1 MQPIRGLHAE
11 RAVPAAA
18 SLTAGRCYGEGR
30 GRGPGFLSRLNGGL
44 RAAGDMTRH
53 LSAGSSAQ
61 GSPGRHF
68 KPAAAG
74 REGAR
79 DCRNQSI
86 TDFFKPAPKQD
97 KRNVKKGDVELSVIR
112 TERFEKKISSQKK
125 TRREKIPVQSP
136 NKSPVMDDLLRGANR
151 EKNNSPKVVEN
162 NRACLVLSTKYPKVV
177 VRKLFMSGGP
187 PNYSLTK
194 KDTTSKREPGRNE
207 KCPIKTRTP
216 LFYENGREQRTDCM
230 DLEEASSDA
239 SKWVSTS
246 KADILKNYARS
257 HGNVN
262 NKPLC
267 QKAGHSAKFQYSPG
281 ESQYWLPLETYCKE
295 EEQTRQR
302 MEQSKLQPFSPVKV
316 FLGTGISNQGN
327 GCLLRKRSS
336 SASWETASDDSSQ
349 SKQVSKPKVSSS
361 VISRWSSEKA
371 VNVWKNQSF
380 CLNSKIS
387 SGLSKQKD
395 FTGKRQ
401 RISMNMD
408 SKSSGNPVAQTL
420 NEPHFSRSFEKCKT
434 RKSEFIKH
442 VLESPG
448 DGVLQRADAA
458 MSRREDLSHSQEYF
472 DISHKKE
479 KDKPTYEELSPLYS
493 GHRTNKNDQVC
504 VADTKE
510 NQLQAT
516 RSHFLLEKPTSLSQE
531 NATVKTYLHELTKTQ
546 SNTVCT
552 EEMKCLHSSSP
563 IQSASSSQ
571 VLETKKERDGV
582 RQTEPVLC
590 KDNVQLRSDSL
601 KNFTK
606 SKENTV
612 KTSKDN
618 SNLPSVEIF
627 EKPVFSV
634 KIGKVVARS
643 LYFEDGCS
651 ANSTSSS
658 QISNELNIESSN
670 ITSVLNRKL
679 SNSSDSEDESF
690 DYNLDS
696 DEEEM
701 LLPLQDILSSS
712 SKPHVGTPKEACL
725 KDLSQD
731 SLTPSPK
738 LPLSK
743 IPVMSRVSYVNSLEH
758 LLKEKEESKRVDDLE
773 KQLQEDIQEIGLN
786 LASGEEEQGN
796 SDEDGDLSEEH
807 RAFIKRFSVVSD
819 AIPDYHP
826 GEEIFHLSNSGK
838 IFNQH
843 NLDLRNSGFIPQNP
857 IEKLIFRSEVTQQ
870 LSLTTQ
876 GFLSCAYSCTQ
887 CPIPVLKWLFQMMS
901 VHSDYY
907 VSMQILDTLMDITI
921 KNASISDAQSKVW
934 IPPLSDISA
943 VLINMGVPFRS
954 LFPLQHLQPTFS
966 EDDILSEMQIT
977 VGKQTSGDTSAG
989 PAFSCL
995 PETNLINVVKFL
1007 SFCTSMYPDGYADQ
1021 EILLLLLL
1029 LFKISLEKVLKQIPL
1044 IDFQCLLLKLL
1055 KNIRDWDAKMPQLC
1069 LTISELSSH
1078 HHDLLWLVQ
1087 LVPSWV
1093 KRGRQIRRHLSLTII
1108 SKLLNKNYT
1117 SLPVTSDLQMSL
1129 LYQYLVQMKPSNL
1142 LKKKI
1147 EARKEQQDDLN
1158 GESDHTELE
1167 QQAYYLTYSLL
1178 HLVSEVSC
1186 FDIVNSNQRKCL
1198 LRLCGA
1204 LEKHVKCDIREDA
1217 RLFYR
1222 TKVKDLVAR
1231 IYGKWQEM
1239 IQNSRPTQGKLHDF
1253 WEPDL

>member
-1 MQPIRGLHAE
+1 
-11 RAVPAAA
+11 
-18 SLTAGRCYGEGR
+18 
-30 GRGPGFLSRLNGGL
+30 
-44 RAAGDMTRH
+44 MTRQ
-53 LSAGSSAQ
+53 LSAGSAQ

-68 KPAAAG
+68 RPAAGG

-79 DCRNQSI
+79 ECRNQSI

-97 KRNVKKGDVELSVIR
+97 RIVLCSPDKRNVKNGDVELSVIR

-125 TRREKIPVQSP
+125 TRRERIPVQSP

-151 EKNNSPKVVEN
+151 EKKDSPKVVEN
-162 NRACLVLSTKYPKVV
+162 NRACPVLSAKYPKVV
-177 VRKLFMSGGP
+177 VRKLLMSGGP
-187 PNYSLTK
+187 SNYSLTK
-194 KDTTSKREPGRNE
+194 KDTASKREPGRNE
-207 KCPIKTRTP
+207 KRPIRTP
-216 LFYENGREQRTDCM
+216 LFYENGREQRNDCM

-246 KADILKNYARS
+246 KADIFKNYARS

-267 QKAGHSAKFQYSPG
+267 QKAGHSTKLQYSPG

-336 SASWETASDDSSQ
+336 SASDNSSQ
-349 SKQVSKPKVSSS
+349 SKQVSKPKVSS

-371 VNVWKNQSF
+371 INVWKNQSF
-380 CLNSKIS
+380 YLNSKIS

-401 RISMNMD
+401 RISMRID
-408 SKSSGNPVAQTL
+408 SKSSGKPVAQTL
-420 NEPHFSRSFEKCKT
+420 NELHFSRSSEKCKT
-434 RKSEFIKH
+434 RKSEFMNH

-448 DGVLQRADAA
+448 DGVLQLVDAA
-458 MSRREDLSHSQEYF
+458 MSHREDLSLSQEYF
-472 DISHKKE
+472 DINHKKE
-479 KDKPTYEELSPLYS
+479 KDNPTCEELSPLYS
-493 GHRTNKNDQVC
+493 GHRTNKNDQIC
-504 VADTKE
+504 VADTNE

-516 RSHFLLEKPTSLSQE
+516 HSHFLLEKSTPLSQE
-531 NATVKTYLHELTKTQ
+531 NATVKTHLHELTKTQ
-546 SNTVCT
+546 SNTICT
-552 EEMKCLHSSSP
+552 EKMKCLHSSSP
-563 IQSASSSQ
+563 IQSASTSQ
-571 VLETKKERDGV
+571 ILETERERDRV
-582 RQTEPVLC
+582 RQIEPVLC
-590 KDNVQLRSDSL
+590 KDNVQLPPDTH

-612 KTSKDN
+612 KASEDN

-651 ANSTSSS
+651 ASITSSS
-658 QISNELNIESSN
+658 QISSELNIESSN
-670 ITSVLNRKL
+670 ITSMLNRKL

-696 DEEEM
+696 DEEEI

-712 SKPHVGTPKEACL
+712 SKPHVGTPEEACL

-731 SLTPSPK
+731 TLTPSPK

-743 IPVMSRVSYVNSLEH
+743 IPVVSQVSYVNSLEH

-786 LASGEEEQGN
+786 LASGEEEQEN
-796 SDEDGDLSEEH
+796 SDEDRDLSEEH

-826 GEEIFHLSNSGK
+826 GEEIFCLPNSGK

-857 IEKLIFRSEVTQQ
+857 IEKLLLRSEVTQQ

-901 VHSDYY
+901 VHSDYC
-907 VSMQILDTLMDITI
+907 VSMQILDTLMDTTI
-921 KNASISDAQSKVW
+921 KNATISDAQSEVW
-934 IPPLSDISA
+934 IPSLSDISA

-954 LFPLQHLQPTFS
+954 LFPLQHLQPTFT

-1007 SFCTSMYPDGYADQ
+1007 SFCTTMYPDAYADQ
-1021 EILLLLLL
+1021 EILLLLSL
-1029 LFKISLEKVLKQIPL
+1029 LFKISLEKLLKQIPL

-1055 KNIRDWDAKMPQLC
+1055 KNLRDWDAKMPQLC

-1117 SLPVTSDLQMSL
+1117 SLPVTSELQMSL

-1142 LKKKI
+1142 LKRKI

-1158 GESDHTELE
+1158 IESDHTELE

-1186 FDIVNSNQRKCL
+1186 FNVVNSNQR
-1198 LRLCGA
+1198 
-1204 LEKHVKCDIREDA
+1204 
-1217 RLFYR
+1217 
-1222 TKVKDLVAR
+1222 
-1231 IYGKWQEM
+1231 
-1239 IQNSRPTQGKLHDF
+1239 GKLHDF

>member
-1 MQPIRGLHAE
+1 ALSWFPLAPE
-11 RAVPAAA
+11 RRPP
-18 SLTAGRCYGEGR
+18 C
-30 GRGPGFLSRLNGGL
+30 

-61 GSPGRHF
+61 GSPGRHL

-97 KRNVKKGDVELSVIR
+97 RIVLCSPDKRNVIKEDVELSVIR

-125 TRREKIPVQSP
+125 IRREKIPVQSP

-151 EKNNSPKVVEN
+151 EKNDSPKVVEN

-216 LFYENGREQRTDCM
+216 LFYENGREQRIDCM
-230 DLEEASSDA
+230 DLEEASADA

-281 ESQYWLPLETYCKE
+281 ESQCWLPLETYCKE

-448 DGVLQRADAA
+448 DGVLQLADAA

-510 NQLQAT
+510 NQLQA
-516 RSHFLLEKPTSLSQE
+516 HFLLEKPTSLSQE

-571 VLETKKERDGV
+571 VLETKKERDRV
-582 RQTEPVLC
+582 RQTEPVLR
-590 KDNVQLRSDSL
+590 KDNVQLPSDSL

-658 QISNELNIESSN
+658 QISNELNTESSN

-743 IPVMSRVSYVNSLEH
+743 IPVVSRVSYVNSLEH

-796 SDEDGDLSEEH
+796 SDEDRDLSEEH

-857 IEKLIFRSEVTQQ
+857 IEKLLFRSEVTQQ

-934 IPPLSDISA
+934 IPPLSEISA

-1029 LFKISLEKVLKQIPL
+1029 LFKISLEKLLKQIPL

>member
-1 MQPIRGLHAE
+1 
-11 RAVPAAA
+11 
-18 SLTAGRCYGEGR
+18 
-30 GRGPGFLSRLNGGL
+30 
-44 RAAGDMTRH
+44 MTRH
-53 LSAGSSAQ
+53 LGAGSSAQ
-61 GSPGRHF
+61 GSPGGTPGRHF

-74 REGAR
+74 GESAR

-97 KRNVKKGDVELSVIR
+97 RIVLCSPDKRNVKNGDVELSVIC

-125 TRREKIPVQSP
+125 TRREKIPVQLP

-151 EKNNSPKVVEN
+151 ERKDSPKILEN
-162 NRACLVLSTKYPKVV
+162 NRPCMVLNKKYPKVV
-177 VRKLFMSGGP
+177 VRKLLMSAGS

-207 KCPIKTRTP
+207 MCPIKTRTP
-216 LFYENGREQRTDCM
+216 FYENGREQRIDCV
-230 DLEEASSDA
+230 DLEAASSDVA

-246 KADILKNYARS
+246 EADILKNYARS
-257 HGNVN
+257 NGNVN

-267 QKAGHSAKFQYSPG
+267 QKAGHSTKLQYSPV
-281 ESQYWLPLETYCKE
+281 ESQFWLPLETYCKE
-295 EEQTRQR
+295 GEKKRQR
-302 MEQSKLQPFSPVKV
+302 MEQPKLQPFSPVKV
-316 FLGTGISNQGN
+316 FLGPGISNQGN

-349 SKQVSKPKVSSS
+349 SKQVSKPEVSSPLL
-361 VISRWSSEKA
+361 SRWSSEKA
-371 VNVWKNQSF
+371 VNIWKNQSF
-380 CLNSKIS
+380 RLNSKIS

-395 FTGKRQ
+395 FPGKKK

-408 SKSSGNPVAQTL
+408 LKSSGKPVVQSL
-420 NEPHFSRSFEKCKT
+420 NEPHFSRSSEKYQS

-442 VLESPG
+442 IVLESPG
-448 DGVLQRADAA
+448 NGVLQLEDAA
-458 MSRREDLSHSQEYF
+458 MSHREDLSLSEEYF

-479 KDKPTYEELSPLYS
+479 KGNYSYVGLSPLNS
-493 GHRTNKNDQVC
+493 GHCANKNDQIH

-516 RSHFLLEKPTSLSQE
+516 RSHFLLEKSTSLSQE
-531 NATVKTYLHELTKTQ
+531 KATVKTYIHELTKTQ

-552 EEMKCLHSSSP
+552 EEMKCLYSSSH

-571 VLETKKERDGV
+571 VLETKKEQDRV
-582 RQTEPVLC
+582 RQTEPILC
-590 KDNVQLRSDSL
+590 KDDNVQLPSDSH

-612 KTSKDN
+612 KTSEDN
-618 SNLPSVEIF
+618 SNLPSVEIT

-658 QISNELNIESSN
+658 QISNELNIESST

-679 SNSSDSEDESF
+679 SITSDSEDESF
-690 DYNLDS
+690 DCNLDS

-701 LLPLQDILSSS
+701 LLPLQDILSST
-712 SKPHVGTPKEACL
+712 SKSRAGTPEGACL
-725 KDLSQD
+725 DDLSQD
-731 SLTPSPK
+731 TLTPSPK
-738 LPLSK
+738 RPLSK
-743 IPVMSRVSYVNSLEH
+743 IPVVSQVSYVNSLEH
-758 LLKEKEESKRVDDLE
+758 LLKEKEESKRVDELE
-773 KQLQEDIQEIGLN
+773 KQLQEDMQEIGLN
-786 LASGEEEQGN
+786 SSTGDEEQEN
-796 SDEDGDLSEEH
+796 SDQDRDLSEEH
-807 RAFIKRFSVVSD
+807 
-819 AIPDYHP
+819 
-826 GEEIFHLSNSGK
+826 
-838 IFNQH
+838 
-843 NLDLRNSGFIPQNP
+843 
-857 IEKLIFRSEVTQQ
+857 RSEVTQQ
-870 LSLTTQ
+870 LSLATQ

-887 CPIPVLKWLFQMMS
+887 CPMPVLKWLFQMMS

-907 VSMQILDTLMDITI
+907 VSVQILDTLMEITI
-921 KNASISDAQSKVW
+921 KNASISDAQSKAW
-934 IPPLSDISA
+934 IPSLSDISA
-943 VLINMGVPFRS
+943 VFINMGVPFRS

-966 EDDILSEMQIT
+966 EDDILSFNMFSLRSEMQIT
-977 VGKQTSGDTSAG
+977 VGKQTSGETSAG

-1007 SFCTSMYPDGYADQ
+1007 GFCTTMYPDGYADR
-1021 EILLLLLL
+1021 ELLLLLVL
-1029 LFKISLEKVLKQIPL
+1029 LFKISLEKRLQQIPL
-1044 IDFQCLLLKLL
+1044 IDLQGLLLNLL
-1055 KNIRDWDAKMPQLC
+1055 KNIRDWDAQMPQLC
-1069 LTISELSSH
+1069 LAISELSSH

-1093 KRGRQIRRHLSLTII
+1093 KRGRQIRQHLSLTII
-1108 SKLLNKNYT
+1108 SKLLNKEYT

-1129 LYQYLVQMKPSNL
+1129 LYQYLVQMKPSDL
-1142 LKKKI
+1142 LQKKI
-1147 EARKEQQDDLN
+1147 EARKEQQDDLS
-1158 GESDHTELE
+1158 GESVRTELE

-1186 FDIVNSNQRKCL
+1186 FDVVNSNQRKCL

>member
-1 MQPIRGLHAE
+1 
-11 RAVPAAA
+11 
-18 SLTAGRCYGEGR
+18 
-30 GRGPGFLSRLNGGL
+30 
-44 RAAGDMTRH
+44 MTRH
-53 LSAGSSAQ
+53 LGAGSSAQ
-61 GSPGRHF
+61 GSPGRHL

-97 KRNVKKGDVELSVIR
+97 RIVLCSPDKRNVKNGDVELSVIR

-151 EKNNSPKVVEN
+151 EKKDSPKVLEN
-162 NRACLVLSTKYPKVV
+162 NRACTVLSTKYPKVV
-177 VRKLFMSGGP
+177 VRKLLMSAGP

-207 KCPIKTRTP
+207 KCPIKTRTQ
-216 LFYENGREQRTDCM
+216 LFYENGREQRIDCM

-246 KADILKNYARS
+246 EADVLKNYARS
-257 HGNVN
+257 NGNVN

-267 QKAGHSAKFQYSPG
+267 QKAGHSTKLQYSPG

-295 EEQTRQR
+295 GEQKRHR

-349 SKQVSKPKVSSS
+349 SKQVSKPEVSSP
-361 VISRWSSEKA
+361 VLSRWSSEKA
-371 VNVWKNQSF
+371 VNIWKDQSF
-380 CLNSKIS
+380 RFNSKIS
-387 SGLSKQKD
+387 SALSKQKD
-395 FTGKRQ
+395 FTGKRK

-408 SKSSGNPVAQTL
+408 LKSSGKPVVQTL
-420 NEPHFSRSFEKCKT
+420 NEPHFSRSSEKCKN

-442 VLESPG
+442 VVVVSPR
-448 DGVLQRADAA
+448 DGVLQLEDAA
-458 MSRREDLSHSQEYF
+458 MSRREDLSLSQEYF

-479 KDKPTYEELSPLYS
+479 KDKPTYVGLSPLYS
-493 GHRTNKNDQVC
+493 GHCANKNDQIY

-510 NQLQAT
+510 NPLQAT
-516 RSHFLLEKPTSLSQE
+516 CSRFLLEKPTSLSQE
-531 NATVKTYLHELTKTQ
+531 KATVKTKTQ

-552 EEMKCLHSSSP
+552 EEMKCLHSSSH
-563 IQSASSSQ
+563 IQSASLSQ
-571 VLETKKERDGV
+571 VLETKREQNRV
-582 RQTEPVLC
+582 RQTEPIFC
-590 KDNVQLRSDSL
+590 KDDNVQLPSDSH

-606 SKENTV
+606 SKENTG
-612 KTSKDN
+612 KTSEDN

-658 QISNELNIESSN
+658 QISDELNIESSK

-690 DYNLDS
+690 DCNLDS

-712 SKPHVGTPKEACL
+712 SKSHVGTPEGTCL

-731 SLTPSPK
+731 TLTPSPK

-743 IPVMSRVSYVNSLEH
+743 IPVVSQVSYVNSLEH
-758 LLKEKEESKRVDDLE
+758 LLKEKEESKRVDELE

-786 LASGEEEQGN
+786 SSTGEEEQEN
-796 SDEDGDLSEEH
+796 SDEDRDLSEEH

-826 GEEIFHLSNSGK
+826 GEEIFHLANSGE

-857 IEKLIFRSEVTQQ
+857 IEKLLLRSEVTQQ

-876 GFLSCAYSCTQ
+876 GFLSCAYSCTP

-907 VSMQILDTLMDITI
+907 VSMQILDTLMEITI

-934 IPPLSDISA
+934 IPSLSDISA
-943 VLINMGVPFRS
+943 VFINMGVPFRS

-995 PETNLINVVKFL
+995 PETNLMNVVKFL
-1007 SFCTSMYPDGYADQ
+1007 GFCTTMYPDGYADQ

-1029 LFKISLEKVLKQIPL
+1029 LFKISLEKLLKQVPL
-1044 IDFQCLLLKLL
+1044 IDFQCLLVKLL

-1108 SKLLNKNYT
+1108 SKLLNKKYT

-1147 EARKEQQDDLN
+1147 EARKEQQDDLK
-1158 GESDHTELE
+1158 GECDHTELE

-1186 FDIVNSNQRKCL
+1186 FDVVNSNQRKCL

>member
-1 MQPIRGLHAE
+1 
-11 RAVPAAA
+11 
-18 SLTAGRCYGEGR
+18 
-30 GRGPGFLSRLNGGL
+30 
-44 RAAGDMTRH
+44 MTRH
-53 LSAGSSAQ
+53 LGAGSSAQ
-61 GSPGRHF
+61 GSPGGTPGRHF

-74 REGAR
+74 RESAR

-97 KRNVKKGDVELSVIR
+97 RIVLCSPDKRNVKNGDVELSVIC

-125 TRREKIPVQSP
+125 TRRERIPVQSP

-151 EKNNSPKVVEN
+151 ERKDSPKILEN
-162 NRACLVLSTKYPKVV
+162 NRPCMVLNTKYPKVV
-177 VRKLFMSGGP
+177 VRKLLMSAGSP
-187 PNYSLTK
+187 SYSLTK

-216 LFYENGREQRTDCM
+216 FYENGREQRIDCV
-230 DLEEASSDA
+230 DLEEASSDVA

-246 KADILKNYARS
+246 EVDILKNYARS
-257 HGNVN
+257 NGNVN

-267 QKAGHSAKFQYSPG
+267 QKAGHSTKLQYSPV
-281 ESQYWLPLETYCKE
+281 ESQFWLPLETYCREGEKK
-295 EEQTRQR
+295 RQR
-302 MEQSKLQPFSPVKV
+302 MEQPKLQPFSPVKV
-316 FLGTGISNQGN
+316 FLGPGISNQGN

-349 SKQVSKPKVSSS
+349 SKQVSKPEVSSPLL
-361 VISRWSSEKA
+361 SRWSSEKA
-371 VNVWKNQSF
+371 VNIWKNQSF
-380 CLNSKIS
+380 RLNSKIS

-395 FTGKRQ
+395 FPGKKK

-408 SKSSGNPVAQTL
+408 LKSSGKPVVQSL
-420 NEPHFSRSFEKCKT
+420 NEPHFSRSSEKCQS

-442 VLESPG
+442 IVLESPG
-448 DGVLQRADAA
+448 NGVLQLEDAA
-458 MSRREDLSHSQEYF
+458 MSHREDLSLSEEYF

-479 KDKPTYEELSPLYS
+479 KGNSSYVGLSPLNS
-493 GHRTNKNDQVC
+493 GHCANKNDQIH

-516 RSHFLLEKPTSLSQE
+516 RSHFLLEKSTSFSQE
-531 NATVKTYLHELTKTQ
+531 KATVKTYIHELTKTQ

-552 EEMKCLHSSSP
+552 EEMKCLHSSSH
-563 IQSASSSQ
+563 IESASSSQ
-571 VLETKKERDGV
+571 VLETKKEQDRV
-582 RQTEPVLC
+582 RQTEPILC
-590 KDNVQLRSDSL
+590 KDDNVQLPSDSH

-606 SKENTV
+606 SKENIV
-612 KTSKDN
+612 KTSEDN
-618 SNLPSVEIF
+618 FNLPSVEIF

-658 QISNELNIESSN
+658 QISNELNIESST
-670 ITSVLNRKL
+670 ITTSVLNRKL
-679 SNSSDSEDESF
+679 SISSDSEDESF
-690 DYNLDS
+690 DCNLDS

-701 LLPLQDILSSS
+701 LLPLQDILSST
-712 SKPHVGTPKEACL
+712 SKSCAGTPEGACL
-725 KDLSQD
+725 EDLSQD
-731 SLTPSPK
+731 TLTPSPK
-738 LPLSK
+738 RPLSK
-743 IPVMSRVSYVNSLEH
+743 MPVVSQVSYVNSLEH
-758 LLKEKEESKRVDDLE
+758 LLKEKEESKRIDELE
-773 KQLQEDIQEIGLN
+773 KQLQEDMQEIGLN
-786 LASGEEEQGN
+786 SSTGDEEQEN
-796 SDEDGDLSEEH
+796 SDEDRDLSEEH

-819 AIPDYHP
+819 AIPDSHP
-826 GEEIFHLSNSGK
+826 GEEIFHFSNSGK
-838 IFNQH
+838 IFNQQ

-857 IEKLIFRSEVTQQ
+857 IEKLLLRSEVTQQ
-870 LSLTTQ
+870 LSLATQ

-887 CPIPVLKWLFQMMS
+887 CPMPVLKWLFQMMS

-907 VSMQILDTLMDITI
+907 VSVQILDTLMEITI
-921 KNASISDAQSKVW
+921 KNASINDAQSKAW
-934 IPPLSDISA
+934 IPSLSDISA
-943 VLINMGVPFRS
+943 IFINMGVPFRS

-977 VGKQTSGDTSAG
+977 VGKQTSGETSAG

-1007 SFCTSMYPDGYADQ
+1007 GFCTTMYPDGYADQ
-1021 EILLLLLL
+1021 ELLLLLLL
-1029 LFKISLEKVLKQIPL
+1029 LFKISLEKRLQQIPL
-1044 IDFQCLLLKLL
+1044 IDLQGLLLNLL
-1055 KNIRDWDAKMPQLC
+1055 KNIKDWDAQMPQLC

-1108 SKLLNKNYT
+1108 SKLLNKKYT

-1129 LYQYLVQMKPSNL
+1129 LYQYLVQMKPSDL
-1142 LKKKI
+1142 LQKKI
-1147 EARKEQQDDLN
+1147 EARKEQQDDLS
-1158 GESDHTELE
+1158 GESVCTELE
-1167 QQAYYLTYSLL
+1167 QQAYYLTYNLL

-1186 FDIVNSNQRKCL
+1186 FDVVNSNQRKCL

-1222 TKVKDLVAR
+1222 TKVSICVSSKCVPFPCPNLGGFRSTEIPLHFVAGFL
-1231 IYGKWQEM
+1231 YM
-1239 IQNSRPTQGKLHDF
+1239 
-1253 WEPDL
+1253 

>member
-1 MQPIRGLHAE
+1 MVGREDSSPLP
-11 RAVPAAA
+11 RAAW
-18 SLTAGRCYGEGR
+18 GEGDGREEKAPLPAVAAPGLGLQDRCPSPGPHRSDWVR
-30 GRGPGFLSRLNGGL
+30 GGAPHDNSRLGPGYRIVLC
-44 RAAGDMTRH
+44 
-53 LSAGSSAQ
+53 
-61 GSPGRHF
+61 SP
-68 KPAAAG
+68 
-74 REGAR
+74 
-79 DCRNQSI
+79 
-86 TDFFKPAPKQD
+86 D
-97 KRNVKKGDVELSVIR
+97 KRNVKNGDVELSVIR

-151 EKNNSPKVVEN
+151 EKKNSPKVVEN
-162 NRACLVLSTKYPKVV
+162 NRACPVLNAKYPKVV
-177 VRKLFMSGGP
+177 VRKLLMSGGP

-194 KDTTSKREPGRNE
+194 KDTASKREPGRNE

-216 LFYENGREQRTDCM
+216 LFYENGREQRIDCM

-246 KADILKNYARS
+246 EADILKNYARS
-257 HGNVN
+257 HGN
-262 NKPLC
+262 L
-267 QKAGHSAKFQYSPG
+267 QYSLG

-336 SASWETASDDSSQ
+336 SASWETAS
-349 SKQVSKPKVSSS
+349 
-361 VISRWSSEKA
+361 
-371 VNVWKNQSF
+371 
-380 CLNSKIS
+380 
-387 SGLSKQKD
+387 GLSKQKD
-395 FTGKRQ
+395 FFGKRQ
-401 RISMNMD
+401 RISMHMD
-408 SKSSGNPVAQTL
+408 SKSSGKPVAQTL
-420 NEPHFSRSFEKCKT
+420 NELHFSRSSEKCKT
-434 RKSEFIKH
+434 RKPEFMNH
-442 VLESPG
+442 VLESPD
-448 DGVLQRADAA
+448 DGGLQLVDAA
-458 MSRREDLSHSQEYF
+458 MSRREDLSLSQEYF
-472 DISHKKE
+472 GISHKKE
-479 KDKPTYEELSPLYS
+479 KDNPTCEELSPLYS
-493 GHRTNKNDQVC
+493 GHRTNKNDQIC

-516 RSHFLLEKPTSLSQE
+516 RSHFLLEKSTSLSQE

-546 SNTVCT
+546 SNTACT
-552 EEMKCLHSSSP
+552 EKMKCLHSSSP
-563 IQSASSSQ
+563 IQSSSPI
-571 VLETKKERDGV
+571 LETKKERDRV

-590 KDNVQLRSDSL
+590 KDNVQLPPDSH

-612 KTSKDN
+612 KTSEDN

-643 LYFEDGCS
+643 LYFEDGCL
-651 ANSTSSS
+651 ANSTNSS
-658 QISNELNIESSN
+658 QISNELNTESFN

-712 SKPHVGTPKEACL
+712 SKPHVGTPEEACL
-725 KDLSQD
+725 KNLSQD
-731 SLTPSPK
+731 TLTPSPK
-738 LPLSK
+738 LP
-743 IPVMSRVSYVNSLEH
+743 VMFCSCRH
-758 LLKEKEESKRVDDLE
+758 RRVDDLE

-786 LASGEEEQGN
+786 SASGEEEQEN
-796 SDEDGDLSEEH
+796 SDEDRDLSEEH

-857 IEKLIFRSEVTQQ
+857 IEKLLLRSEVTQQ

-876 GFLSCAYSCTQ
+876 GFLRCAYSCTQ
-887 CPIPVLKWLFQMMS
+887 CPIPILKWLFQMMS

-907 VSMQILDTLMDITI
+907 VSMQILDALMDITI

-934 IPPLSDISA
+934 IPSLSDISA

-954 LFPLQHLQPTFS
+954 LFPLEHLQPTFTK
-966 EDDILSEMQIT
+966 DDILSEMQIT
-977 VGKQTSGDTSAG
+977 VGKQTGGDTSAD

-995 PETNLINVVKFL
+995 PETNLNNVVKFL
-1007 SFCTSMYPDGYADQ
+1007 SFCTTMYPDAYADQ
-1021 EILLLLLL
+1021 EILLLLSL
-1029 LFKISLEKVLKQIPL
+1029 LFKISLEKQLKQIPL

-1055 KNIRDWDAKMPQLC
+1055 KNIRDWDAKIPQLC

-1093 KRGRQIRRHLSLTII
+1093 KLYVI
-1108 SKLLNKNYT
+1108 SKL
-1117 SLPVTSDLQMSL
+1117 
-1129 LYQYLVQMKPSNL
+1129 
-1142 LKKKI
+1142 KI
-1147 EARKEQQDDLN
+1147 EARKEQQDDLR
-1158 GESDHTELE
+1158 ESDHTELE

-1186 FDIVNSNQRKCL
+1186 FDVVNSNQRKCL

-1231 IYGKWQEM
+1231 IYGKWLEM
-1239 IQNSRPTQGKLHDF
+1239 IQNSRPTQVLLNQFFLLLSEMHLFLCYLKV
-1253 WEPDL
+1253 

>member
-1 MQPIRGLHAE
+1 MAEGIEKAVSEQKKNHQP
-11 RAVPAAA
+11 
-18 SLTAGRCYGEGR
+18 T
-30 GRGPGFLSRLNGGL
+30 N
-44 RAAGDMTRH
+44 
-53 LSAGSSAQ
+53 
-61 GSPGRHF
+61 
-68 KPAAAG
+68 
-74 REGAR
+74 
-79 DCRNQSI
+79 RNQSI

-97 KRNVKKGDVELSVIR
+97 RIVLCSPDKRNVKNGDVELSVRR

-136 NKSPVMDDLLRGANR
+136 NKSPVLDDLLRGANR
-151 EKNNSPKVVEN
+151 EKKDSPKILEN
-162 NRACLVLSTKYPKVV
+162 RPCMVLNTKYPKVV
-177 VRKLFMSGGP
+177 VRKLLMSAGS

-207 KCPIKTRTP
+207 KCLIKTRTP
-216 LFYENGREQRTDCM
+216 LFYENGREQWTDCM
-230 DLEEASSDA
+230 DLEEASSDVA

-246 KADILKNYARS
+246 EADILKNYTRS
-257 HGNVN
+257 NGNEN

-267 QKAGHSAKFQYSPG
+267 QKAGHSTKLQYSPV
-281 ESQYWLPLETYCKE
+281 ESQFWLPLETYCKE
-295 EEQTRQR
+295 GEQKRQR
-302 MEQSKLQPFSPVKV
+302 MEQPKLQPFSPVKV
-316 FLGTGISNQGN
+316 FLGPGISNQGN

-349 SKQVSKPKVSSS
+349 SKQVSKPEVSSPLL
-361 VISRWSSEKA
+361 SRWSSEKA
-371 VNVWKNQSF
+371 DNIWKKQSF
-380 CLNSKIS
+380 RLNSKIS

-395 FTGKRQ
+395 FPGEKK

-408 SKSSGNPVAQTL
+408 LKSSGEPVIQSL
-420 NEPHFSRSFEKCKT
+420 NEPHFSRSSEKCQS

-442 VLESPG
+442 IVLESPG
-448 DGVLQRADAA
+448 DGLLQLEDAA
-458 MSRREDLSHSQEYF
+458 MSHREDLSLSEEYF

-479 KDKPTYEELSPLYS
+479 KDNSSYVGLSPLNS
-493 GHRTNKNDQVC
+493 GHCANKNDQIH

-516 RSHFLLEKPTSLSQE
+516 RSHFLLEKSTSFSQE
-531 NATVKTYLHELTKTQ
+531 KATVKTCIHELTKTQ

-552 EEMKCLHSSSP
+552 EEMKCLYSSSH

-571 VLETKKERDGV
+571 VLETKKKQDRV
-582 RQTEPVLC
+582 RQTEPILC
-590 KDNVQLRSDSL
+590 KDDNVQLPSDSH

-612 KTSKDN
+612 KTSEDN

-634 KIGKVVARS
+634 KVGKVVARS

-651 ANSTSSS
+651 ANSASSS
-658 QISNELNIESSN
+658 QISNELNVESST
-670 ITSVLNRKL
+670 ITTSVLNRKL

-690 DYNLDS
+690 DCNLDS

-701 LLPLQDILSSS
+701 LLPLQDILSST
-712 SKPHVGTPKEACL
+712 SKSHAGTPEGACL
-725 KDLSQD
+725 EDLSQD
-731 SLTPSPK
+731 TLTPSPK

-743 IPVMSRVSYVNSLEH
+743 IPVVSQVSYVNSLEH
-758 LLKEKEESKRVDDLE
+758 LLKEKEESKRVDELE
-773 KQLQEDIQEIGLN
+773 KQLQEDVQEIGLN
-786 LASGEEEQGN
+786 SSTGDEEQEN
-796 SDEDGDLSEEH
+796 SDEDRDLSEEH

-819 AIPDYHP
+819 AIPDSHP
-826 GEEIFHLSNSGK
+826 GEEIFHFSTSGK
-838 IFNQH
+838 IFNQQ

-857 IEKLIFRSEVTQQ
+857 IEKLLLRSEVTQQ
-870 LSLTTQ
+870 LSLATQ

-887 CPIPVLKWLFQMMS
+887 CPVSVLKWLFQMMS

-907 VSMQILDTLMDITI
+907 VSMQILDTLMEITI
-921 KNASISDAQSKVW
+921 KNASIDAQSKAW
-934 IPPLSDISA
+934 IPSLSDISA
-943 VLINMGVPFRS
+943 VFINMGVPFRS

-977 VGKQTSGDTSAG
+977 VGKQTSGETSAG

-995 PETNLINVVKFL
+995 PESNLINVVKFL
-1007 SFCTSMYPDGYADQ
+1007 GFCTTMYPDGYADQ

-1029 LFKISLEKVLKQIPL
+1029 LFKISLEKLLKQIPL
-1044 IDFQCLLLKLL
+1044 IDLQCLLLKLL

-1108 SKLLNKNYT
+1108 SKLLNKKYT

-1129 LYQYLVQMKPSNL
+1129 LYQYLVQMKPSDL

-1147 EARKEQQDDLN
+1147 EARKEQQDDLSV
-1158 GESDHTELE
+1158 ESVRTELE
-1167 QQAYYLTYSLL
+1167 QQAYYLTYNLL

-1222 TKVKDLVAR
+1222 TKVSICVSLKCVPFPCPNL
-1231 IYGKWQEM
+1231 GC
-1239 IQNSRPTQGKLHDF
+1239 SRSTDDSLTFPCWLYICR
-1253 WEPDL
+1253 P

>member
-1 MQPIRGLHAE
+1 
-11 RAVPAAA
+11 
-18 SLTAGRCYGEGR
+18 
-30 GRGPGFLSRLNGGL
+30 
-44 RAAGDMTRH
+44 MTRQ
-53 LSAGSSAQ
+53 LSAGSAQ

-68 KPAAAG
+68 RPAAGG

-79 DCRNQSI
+79 ECRNQSI

-97 KRNVKKGDVELSVIR
+97 RIVLCSPDKRNVKNGDVELSVIR

-125 TRREKIPVQSP
+125 TRRERIPVQSP

-151 EKNNSPKVVEN
+151 EKKDSPKVVEN
-162 NRACLVLSTKYPKVV
+162 NRACPVLSAKYPKVV
-177 VRKLFMSGGP
+177 VRKLLMSGGP
-187 PNYSLTK
+187 SNYSLTK
-194 KDTTSKREPGRNE
+194 KDTASKREPGRNE
-207 KCPIKTRTP
+207 KRPIRTP
-216 LFYENGREQRTDCM
+216 LFYENGREQRNDCM

-246 KADILKNYARS
+246 KADIFKNYARS

-267 QKAGHSAKFQYSPG
+267 QKAGHSTKLQYSPG

-336 SASWETASDDSSQ
+336 SASDNSSQ
-349 SKQVSKPKVSSS
+349 SKQVSKPKVSS

-371 VNVWKNQSF
+371 INVWKNQSF
-380 CLNSKIS
+380 YLNSKIS

-401 RISMNMD
+401 RISMRID
-408 SKSSGNPVAQTL
+408 SKSSGKPVAQTL
-420 NEPHFSRSFEKCKT
+420 NELHFSRSSEKCKT
-434 RKSEFIKH
+434 RKSEFMNH

-448 DGVLQRADAA
+448 DGVLQLVDAA
-458 MSRREDLSHSQEYF
+458 MSHREDLSLSQEYF
-472 DISHKKE
+472 DINHKKE
-479 KDKPTYEELSPLYS
+479 KDNPTCEELSPLYS
-493 GHRTNKNDQVC
+493 GHRTNKNDQIC
-504 VADTKE
+504 VADTNE

-516 RSHFLLEKPTSLSQE
+516 HSHFLLEKSTPLSQE
-531 NATVKTYLHELTKTQ
+531 NATVKTHLHELTKTQ
-546 SNTVCT
+546 SNTICT
-552 EEMKCLHSSSP
+552 EKMKCLHSSSP
-563 IQSASSSQ
+563 IQSASTSQ
-571 VLETKKERDGV
+571 ILETERERDRV
-582 RQTEPVLC
+582 RQIEPVLC
-590 KDNVQLRSDSL
+590 KDNVQLPPDTH

-612 KTSKDN
+612 KASEDN

-651 ANSTSSS
+651 ASITSSS
-658 QISNELNIESSN
+658 QISSELNIESSN
-670 ITSVLNRKL
+670 ITSMLNRKL

-696 DEEEM
+696 DEEEI

-712 SKPHVGTPKEACL
+712 SKPHVGTPEEACL

-731 SLTPSPK
+731 TLTPSPK

-743 IPVMSRVSYVNSLEH
+743 IPVVSQVSYVNSLEH

-786 LASGEEEQGN
+786 LASGEEEQEN
-796 SDEDGDLSEEH
+796 SDEDRDLSEEH

-826 GEEIFHLSNSGK
+826 GEEIFCLPNSGK

-857 IEKLIFRSEVTQQ
+857 IEKLLLRSEVTQQ

-901 VHSDYY
+901 VHSDYC
-907 VSMQILDTLMDITI
+907 VSMQILDTLMDTTI
-921 KNASISDAQSKVW
+921 KNATISDAQSEVW
-934 IPPLSDISA
+934 IPSLSDISA

-954 LFPLQHLQPTFS
+954 LFPLQHLQPTFT
-966 EDDILSEMQIT
+966 EDDIL
-977 VGKQTSGDTSAG
+977 
-989 PAFSCL
+989 
-995 PETNLINVVKFL
+995 
-1007 SFCTSMYPDGYADQ
+1007 
-1021 EILLLLLL
+1021 
-1029 LFKISLEKVLKQIPL
+1029 
-1044 IDFQCLLLKLL
+1044 
-1055 KNIRDWDAKMPQLC
+1055 
-1069 LTISELSSH
+1069 
-1078 HHDLLWLVQ
+1078 
-1087 LVPSWV
+1087 
-1093 KRGRQIRRHLSLTII
+1093 QIRRHLSLTII

-1117 SLPVTSDLQMSL
+1117 SLPVTSELQMSL

-1142 LKKKI
+1142 LKRKI

-1158 GESDHTELE
+1158 IESDHTELE

-1186 FDIVNSNQRKCL
+1186 FNVVNSNQRKCL

-1231 IYGKWQEM
+1231 IYGKWLEM

>member
-1 MQPIRGLHAE
+1 
-11 RAVPAAA
+11 
-18 SLTAGRCYGEGR
+18 
-30 GRGPGFLSRLNGGL
+30 
-44 RAAGDMTRH
+44 MTRH

-74 REGAR
+74 GEGAR

-97 KRNVKKGDVELSVIR
+97 RIVLCSPDRRNVKNGNVELSVIR
-112 TERFEKKISSQKK
+112 TERFEKKISSREK

-151 EKNNSPKVVEN
+151 EKKDSPKVVEN

-177 VRKLFMSGGP
+177 VRKLIMSGGP

-194 KDTTSKREPGRNE
+194 KDMTSKREPGRNE

-216 LFYENGREQRTDCM
+216 LFYENGREQRIDCM

-239 SKWVSTS
+239 SKWVPAS

-267 QKAGHSAKFQYSPG
+267 QKTGHSTKLQYSPG
-281 ESQYWLPLETYCKE
+281 ESQYWLSLETYCKE
-295 EEQTRQR
+295 EQSRQR

-349 SKQVSKPKVSSS
+349 SKQISKPKVSSS

-371 VNVWKNQSF
+371 VNIWKKQSF
-380 CLNSKIS
+380 CLNSKIP

-395 FTGKRQ
+395 FTGKRP

-408 SKSSGNPVAQTL
+408 LKSSGKPVAQTL
-420 NEPHFSRSFEKCKT
+420 NEPHFSRSSEKCKT

-442 VLESPG
+442 VLVSPG
-448 DGVLQRADAA
+448 DGVLQLADAA
-458 MSRREDLSHSQEYF
+458 MSRREDLSLSQEYS

-479 KDKPTYEELSPLYS
+479 KDNSSYVGLSPLYF
-493 GHRTNKNDQVC
+493 GHRTNKNDRIC

-531 NATVKTYLHELTKTQ
+531 NATVKTYPHELTKTQ
-546 SNTVCT
+546 SNTLYT
-552 EEMKCLHSSSP
+552 EDMKCLHSSSP

-571 VLETKKERDGV
+571 VLETKKERDRV

-590 KDNVQLRSDSL
+590 KDNVQLPSDSR

-612 KTSKDN
+612 KTSEDN

-651 ANSTSSS
+651 ANSTNSS

-712 SKPHVGTPKEACL
+712 SKPHVGTPKEARL
-725 KDLSQD
+725 RDLSQVT
-731 SLTPSPK
+731 LTPSPK

-743 IPVMSRVSYVNSLEH
+743 IPVVSQVSYVNSLEH

-773 KQLQEDIQEIGLN
+773 KQLQENIQEIGLN
-786 LASGEEEQGN
+786 LASGEEEQEN
-796 SDEDGDLSEEH
+796 SEDRDLSEEH

-857 IEKLIFRSEVTQQ
+857 IEKLLLGSEVTRQ

-876 GFLSCAYSCTQ
+876 GFLRCAYSCTQ

-901 VHSDYY
+901 VHSECC
-907 VSMQILDTLMDITI
+907 VSTNILDTLMDITI

-966 EDDILSEMQIT
+966 EDDILSEMQVT

-989 PAFSCL
+989 PSFSCL

-1021 EILLLLLL
+1021 EILLLLLM
-1029 LFKISLEKVLKQIPL
+1029 LFKISLEKLLKQIPL

-1142 LKKKI
+1142 LRKKI
-1147 EARKEQQDDLN
+1147 EARKEQQNDLN

-1186 FDIVNSNQRKCL
+1186 FDVVNSNQRKCL

>member
-1 MQPIRGLHAE
+1 
-11 RAVPAAA
+11 
-18 SLTAGRCYGEGR
+18 
-30 GRGPGFLSRLNGGL
+30 
-44 RAAGDMTRH
+44 MTRQ
-53 LSAGSSAQ
+53 LSAGSAQ

-68 KPAAAG
+68 KPAAGG

-97 KRNVKKGDVELSVIR
+97 RIVLCSPDKRNVKNGDVELSVIR

-125 TRREKIPVQSP
+125 TRRERIPVQSP

-151 EKNNSPKVVEN
+151 EKKDSPKVVEN
-162 NRACLVLSTKYPKVV
+162 NRACPVLSAKYPKVV
-177 VRKLFMSGGP
+177 VRKLLMSGGP

-194 KDTTSKREPGRNE
+194 KDTASKREPGRNE

-216 LFYENGREQRTDCM
+216 LFYENGREQRIDCM
-230 DLEEASSDA
+230 DREEASSDA

-267 QKAGHSAKFQYSPG
+267 QKAGHSTKLQYSPG

-336 SASWETASDDSSQ
+336 SASDDSTQ
-349 SKQVSKPKVSSS
+349 SKQVSKPKVSS

-371 VNVWKNQSF
+371 INVWKNQSF

-401 RISMNMD
+401 RISMHID
-408 SKSSGNPVAQTL
+408 SKSSGKPVAQTL
-420 NEPHFSRSFEKCKT
+420 NELHFSRSSEKCKT
-434 RKSEFIKH
+434 RQSEFMNH

-448 DGVLQRADAA
+448 DGVLQLVDAA
-458 MSRREDLSHSQEYF
+458 MSHREDLSLSQEYF

-479 KDKPTYEELSPLYS
+479 KDNPTCEELSPLYS
-493 GHRTNKNDQVC
+493 GHRTNKNDQIC

-516 RSHFLLEKPTSLSQE
+516 RSHFLLEKSTSLSQE
-531 NATVKTYLHELTKTQ
+531 NATVKTHLHELTKTQ
-546 SNTVCT
+546 SNTMCT
-552 EEMKCLHSSSP
+552 EKMKCLHSSSP
-563 IQSASSSQ
+563 IQSASTCQ
-571 VLETKKERDGV
+571 ILETERERDRV
-582 RQTEPVLC
+582 RQIEPGLC
-590 KDNVQLRSDSL
+590 KDNIQLPPDSL

-612 KTSKDN
+612 KASEDN

-651 ANSTSSS
+651 ASSTSSS

-670 ITSVLNRKL
+670 ITSMLNGKL

-696 DEEEM
+696 DEEEI

-712 SKPHVGTPKEACL
+712 SKPHVGTPEEACL

-731 SLTPSPK
+731 TLTPSPK

-743 IPVMSRVSYVNSLEH
+743 IPVVSQVSYVNSLEH

-786 LASGEEEQGN
+786 LASGEEEQEN
-796 SDEDGDLSEEH
+796 SDEDRDLSEEH

-826 GEEIFHLSNSGK
+826 GEEIFRLPNSGK

-857 IEKLIFRSEVTQQ
+857 IEKLLLRSEVTQQ

-907 VSMQILDTLMDITI
+907 VSMQILDTLMDTTI
-921 KNASISDAQSKVW
+921 KNATISDAQSEVW
-934 IPPLSDISA
+934 IPSLSDISA

-954 LFPLQHLQPTFS
+954 LFPLQHLQPTFT

-1007 SFCTSMYPDGYADQ
+1007 SFCTTMYPDAYADQ
-1021 EILLLLLL
+1021 EILLLLSL
-1029 LFKISLEKVLKQIPL
+1029 LFKISLEKLLKQIPL
-1044 IDFQCLLLKLL
+1044 IDFQCLVLKLL

-1087 LVPSWV
+1087 LVPSWE
-1093 KRGRQIRRHLSLTII
+1093 KRGRQIRRHLSLMII

-1142 LKKKI
+1142 LKRKI
-1147 EARKEQQDDLN
+1147 EARKEQQDDVN
-1158 GESDHTELE
+1158 REFDHTELE

-1186 FDIVNSNQRKCL
+1186 FNVVNSNQRKCL

-1231 IYGKWQEM
+1231 IYGKWLEM